1 MKEINIIIPTYN
13 EKENIL
19 SLIISIKKFIPKA
32 IIIIVDDTPNNNDI
46 GILIKKN
53 KISRVL
59 YFHRKNSKGRG
70 SAVLY
75 GLKFSFKNNV
85 NQIFIEM
92 DADFSHSPKEL
103 IRNLNYFKK
112 NKLDLL
118 ISSRYLKD
126 SSIINWPLSRRLF
139 SKLSNILAY
148 LILRINVSDYTNGF
162 RIYSNK
168 SIKIILNKCG
178 NIGDGFIIL
187 SEILLAININKLK
200 IGEIHSKFVNRL
212 RGESSVNIYL
222 IFNSLYG
229 LFKLFFIK
237 KRYLIKKNEI

>member
-1 MKEINIIIPTYN
+1 
-13 EKENIL
+13 
-19 SLIISIKKFIPKA
+19 
-32 IIIIVDDTPNNNDI
+32 
-46 GILIKKN
+46 
-53 KISRVL
+53 
-59 YFHRKNSKGRG
+59 
-70 SAVLY
+70 
-75 GLKFSFKNNV
+75 
-85 NQIFIEM
+85 M

-126 SSIINWPLSRRLF
+126 SRIINWPLSRRIF

-212 RGESSVNIYL
+212 RGESNVNIYL

-229 LFKLFFIK
+229 LFKLFLIK
-237 KRYLIKKNEI
+237 KKYLMKKNEI

>member
-19 SLIISIKKFIPKA
+19 SLIKSIKKFIPKA
-32 IIIIVDDTPNNNDI
+32 TIIIVDDTPKNDI
-46 GILIKKN
+46 GTLINKN
-53 KISRVL
+53 KITKVQ

-75 GLKFSFKNNV
+75 GFKKKFRNNKS
-85 NQIFIEM
+85 QIFIEM
-92 DADFSHSPKEL
+92 DADFSHSPTEL
-103 IRNLNYFKK
+103 IRNLKYFTK
-112 NKLDLL
+112 NNLDLL

-126 SSIINWPLSRRLF
+126 SRIINWPLSRRVF
-139 SKLSNILAY
+139 SKLSNILAN
-148 LILRINVSDYTNGF
+148 LVLRINISDYTNGF

-168 SIKIILNKCG
+168 SIKVILKKCG

-187 SEILLAININKLK
+187 SEILLAIYINKLK

-212 RGESSVNIYL
+212 RGESNVNIKL
-222 IFNSLYG
+222 ILNSLYG
-229 LFKLFFIK
+229 LLKLFLIK
-237 KRYLIKKNEI
+237 KRYLIKR